1 MPGRRI
7 SRIGH
12 DVLAVGQAP
21 TGGPTP
27 PRPAADAP
35 HPVFVRAFEY
45 PRGYIGY
52 THRHRL
58 AQVVYPL
65 RGVVSVETYSGTWV
79 VTTLTAVA
87 IPPWRE
93 HRVSAHGNASLRSVF
108 VDPDAHPTLCT
119 EMTTLH
125 VSELLH
131 ELIREAGRHY
141 TDFDSDDELAAG
153 VIALIVRLLPTLP
166 TSDTSVWLPRVET
179 DLMRPVAIA
188 LDDDP
193 GDSTS
198 VDEWARRLGLSARHF
213 SRLFKDETGVPF
225 STWRAL
231 HHVKHALLMLAS
243 GASVTRVAMDL
254 GYGSTSSFIEM
265 FKRHTGRTPGA
276 WLETTASRV
285 TAAHSRPASA

>member
-1 MPGRRI
+1 M
-7 SRIGH
+7 
-12 DVLAVGQAP
+12 
-21 TGGPTP
+21 
-27 PRPAADAP
+27 ADAP

-45 PRGYIGY
+45 PRGYTGY

-65 RGVVSVETYSGTWV
+65 RGVASVETYSGTWV

-108 VDPDAHPTLCT
+108 IDPDVHPALVTDAVT
-119 EMTTLH
+119 IH

-141 TDFDSDDELAAG
+141 TDFDGDDDFASS
-153 VIALIVRLLPTLP
+153 VNALIVRLLPAMP
-166 TSDTSVWLPRVET
+166 TSRTSVWLPRI
-179 DLMRPVAIA
+179 DNPLLRPIAVA
-188 LDDDP
+188 LEEDP
-193 GDSTS
+193 ADPTS
-198 VDEWARRLGLSARHF
+198 VEEWARRLALSTRHF
-213 SRLFKDETGVPF
+213 SRMFKQETGVTF

-231 HHVKHALLMLAS
+231 QQVKHALVLLA
-243 GASVTRVAMDL
+243 GGQGVTRVAMDL

-276 WLETTASRV
+276 W
-285 TAAHSRPASA
+285 SARDL

>member
-1 MPGRRI
+1 MLRRPV
-7 SRIGH
+7 RPIGH
-12 DVLAVGQAP
+12 DVLAVGQSLAA
-21 TGGPTP
+21 GRG
-27 PRPAADAP
+27 RPARTADAP

-45 PRGYIGY
+45 PQGYTGY

-65 RGVVSVETYSGTWV
+65 RGVASVETYSGTWV

-108 VDPDAHPTLCT
+108 IDPDVHPALVTDT
-119 EMTTLH
+119 VTIH

-141 TDFDSDDELAAG
+141 TDFDGTDDLASD
-153 VIALIVRLLPTLP
+153 VIALIVRLLPTMP
-166 TSDTSVWLPRVET
+166 TSNTSVWLPRI
-179 DLMRPVAIA
+179 DSPLLRPIA
-188 LDDDP
+188 TALEQDP
-193 GDSTS
+193 ADTTS
-198 VDEWARRLGLSARHF
+198 VDEWARRLALSTRHF
-213 SRLFKDETGVPF
+213 SRLFRQETGVTF

-231 HHVKHALLMLAS
+231 YHVKHALLLLAA
-243 GASVTRVAMDL
+243 GHSVTRVAMDL

-265 FKRHTGRTPGA
+265 FKRHTGRTPGT
-276 WLETTASRV
+276 WSRGD
-285 TAAHSRPASA
+285 A